1 MFADVRWV
9 GFHPPQKILYEK
21 CKGQKFQVKLP
32 ENETLIKIGIFWNVN
47 LAGKFVGKIWRNVL
61 LKLRM
66 VWQYFSF
73 SYVYIGEVCIRKRQ

>member
-1 MFADVRWV
+1 MFSDVRWV

-47 LAGKFVGKIWRNVL
+47 LAGKRGCTF
-61 LKLRM
+61 
-66 VWQYFSF
+66 
-73 SYVYIGEVCIRKRQ
+73 EVHLGFAI